1 MTYFCKIF
9 KFVYY
14 INLATDLTNKV
25 IQYLESQQL
34 MGTTLY
40 IDEIISI
47 TGNPEITIQEQI
59 YNGSVPINE
68 NVDFTERNELIDNIV
83 PDNGLW
89 KHAQTLIEFHTIAK
103 DCLKCGLGQTR
114 KNFVFGSG
122 NPEANIMIIGEAPG
136 ADEDEQGLPFVGR
149 AGQLLSKIIE
159 SIGLTREDVYI
170 CNIVKCRPPKN
181 RAPISDEVDSCL
193 PYLLKQI
200 DIIKP
205 VYIVALGATAVESLT
220 NTKVRMADTR
230 GKLLEFHGI
239 KMLVTYHPAALLYN
253 PNLKRDVWEDMK
265 FLKKLLDEHLNNIKD

>member
-1 MTYFCKIF
+1 
-9 KFVYY
+9 
-14 INLATDLTNKV
+14 LASDLTNKV

-40 IDEIISI
+40 IDEIIAI
-47 TGNPEITIQEQI
+47 PGIANVTIQENI
-59 YNGSVPINE
+59 STESVPIHE
-68 NVDFTERNELIDNIV
+68 NVDLTERNELIDNII

-89 KHAQTLIEFHTIAK
+89 KQAQTLTEFHSLAK

-122 NPEANIMIIGEAPG
+122 NPKADIMIIGEAPG

-159 SIGLTREDVYI
+159 SIDLTRDDVYI

-181 RAPISDEVDSCL
+181 RAPVSDEVDSCL

-205 VYIVALGATAVESLT
+205 AYILALGATAVESLT

-265 FLKKLLDEHLNNIKD
+265 YLKKLLYEQLNDIADKN

>member
-1 MTYFCKIF
+1 MHSE
-9 KFVYY
+9 
-14 INLATDLTNKV
+14 LANKV

-40 IDEIISI
+40 FDEIIPISYETDEVKEEI
-47 TGNPEITIQEQI
+47 NILDNEMRKENIISEETG
-59 YNGSVPINE
+59 
-68 NVDFTERNELIDNIV
+68 LIDKII

-89 KHAQTLIEFHTIAK
+89 QQTKTLIDFQNASK
-103 DCLKCGLGQTR
+103 DCLKCRLGQTR

-122 NPEANIMIIGEAPG
+122 NPEADIMIIGEAPG

-149 AGQLLSKIIE
+149 AGQLLTKIIE

-181 RAPISDEVDSCL
+181 RAPIGDEVDSCL

-205 VYIVALGATAVESLT
+205 MFLVALGATAVESLT
-220 NTKVRMADTR
+220 NTKVKMAETR

-265 FLKKLLDEHLNNIKD
+265 FLKRLIEEYKNGIINKEII